1 MALMTRMS
9 FIGVLALLVAASIF
23 LLGGCLSPTDSS
35 SSGKTGKLSKST
47 KVKFKWTKDRG
58 TRVANGSVPFAYSL
72 KKNSGKIRLYFCG
85 MGPDVGPGI
94 ASATSSN
101 GLKFKVEP
109 GSRLSSSDEYGDQP
123 AAVCDATIVKL
134 SNGKM
139 RMYYKAALG
148 QGGPGQATH
157 KIFSATS
164 SDGLN
169 FEKEGLRIDSDK
181 TGDNGWA
188 SVPDAIRLRD
198 GRVRIYYVSGDRVA
212 RGGTVSAIS
221 KDGLTFKKEKGAA
234 VKEMVDPAVIELRK
248 NLYLMLAVVLPPPP
262 EAQRGSGLKTGIYS
276 FTSTDGKKFSNRR
289 TVITGKGIYDPS
301 IVKVG
306 KNKYRVFYGK
316 DLGSPDRPN
325 IVTKSL
331 TGRIKR

>member
-1 MALMTRMS
+1 MAAMTRMS
-9 FIGVLALLVAASIF
+9 FVGVLAFLVAAPIF
-23 LLGGCLSPTDSS
+23 LLGGCLTPTDSS
-35 SSGKTGKLSKST
+35 SSSKSGT
-47 KVKFKWTKDRG
+47 TSNSKKVKFKWTKDKG
-58 TRVANGSVPFAYSL
+58 TRVKNGSVPFAYSL

-85 MGPDVGPGI
+85 AGPDVGPGI
-94 ASATSSN
+94 ASATSN
-101 GLKFKVEP
+101 DGLKFNADS
-109 GSRLSSSDEYGDQP
+109 GSRLMSSDEYGGQP
-123 AAVCDATIVKL
+123 AAVCDATVVKL
-134 SNGKM
+134 PNGKM

-188 SVPDAIRLRD
+188 SVPEAIKLRD
-198 GRVRIYYVSGDRVA
+198 GRVRIYYVSGDHTA
-212 RGGTVSAIS
+212 RGGTMSAIS
-221 KDGLTFKKEKGAA
+221 KDGLTFKKESGAR

-248 NLYLMLAVVLPPPP
+248 GLYMMLAVVLPAPPN
-262 EAQRGSGLKTGIYS
+262 ARTSNKLKTGIYS
-276 FTSTDGKKFSNRR
+276 FTSSDGKKFGSRSK
-289 TVITGKGIYDPS
+289 VITGKGIYDPS
-301 IVKVG
+301 IVRVS

-316 DLGSPDRPN
+316 DLGSPDKPN

-331 TGRIKR
+331 TGRIVK